1 MAKMAATSSIWLPIS
16 PMANVPDTAI
26 ALTGDAIGHHTDP
39 DFFCFRSPCSV
50 SGVPRT
56 RIPAL

>member
-1 MAKMAATSSIWLPIS
+1 MASDS

-26 ALTGDAIGHHTDP
+26 ALTGDEIGHHTDP
-39 DFFCFRSPCSV
+39 GCLLLLFSMFRF